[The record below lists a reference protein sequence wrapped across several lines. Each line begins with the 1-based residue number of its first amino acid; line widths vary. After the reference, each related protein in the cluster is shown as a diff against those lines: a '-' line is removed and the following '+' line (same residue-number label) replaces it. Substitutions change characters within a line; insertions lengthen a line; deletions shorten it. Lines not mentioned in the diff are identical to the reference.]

1 MLLALAIQYNQAAS
15 PRGFAELAT
24 VAADVRPQLT
34 LYPYLPITMQWA
46 ERRALTDAFNRVIIR
61 VNQNTPAVQTIIT
74 SQPVMA
80 DVVLVDSS
88 ASAVTVTLLT
98 ASVAAAYCMTIKKID
113 GNSNSVKIVPQSG
126 ETIDG
131 TATRSL
137 ATQYAAITVA
147 SDGNNWY
154 EVGNV

>member
-1 MLLALAIQYNQAAS
+1 MI
-15 PRGFAELAT
+15 
-24 VAADVRPQLT
+24 DPQLS
-34 LYPYLPITMQWA
+34 LWPVLPTSMA
-46 ERRALTDAFNRVIIR
+46 PEKRRAITDAFNRIIR
-61 VNQNTPAVQTIIT
+61 QVNGNTRKLETITT
-74 SQPVMA
+74 SGPHLA
-80 DVVLVDSS
+80 DVVLVDAS

-98 ASVAAAYCMTIKKID
+98 ASAAAARIMRVKKVD
-113 GNSNSVKIVPQSG
+113 VGVNSVKVVAQSG

-147 SDGNNWY
+147 SDGKAWY